1 MLLSLSHPSVQA
13 MRLIRSQKETSG
25 GVAQDGSVCV
35 CARKNLMID
44 VLLKWN
50 SNKHAT
56 SFPFPPFFAIS
67 C

>member
-35 CARKNLMID
+35 CAQQ
-44 VLLKWN
+44 
-50 SNKHAT
+50 SNDKCIAQMK
-56 SFPFPPFFAIS
+56 F
-67 C
+67 